1 MTRIQERLPD
11 YGRTGTGYTPRQS
24 ADFALQQLRLQLAT
38 AIVLRYMRDMAVE
51 LKMTQT
57 ISLIPTLT
65 NPKNLFG
72 FVADNRD
79 AQGPGLA
86 A

>member
-1 MTRIQERLPD
+1 
-11 YGRTGTGYTPRQS
+11 
-24 ADFALQQLRLQLAT
+24 LAT